1 MQLIIVMA
9 ISFALLG
16 GIVHV
21 EGTKVHYTHQG
32 REHVFILVTV
42 VIGSA
47 VRNNLRERRAP
58 YGNN

>member
-16 GIVHV
+16 GIHV